1 MEPCKLMRKETKM
14 DISYLNQKQ
23 LATLWGVS
31 QATLERWR
39 SEGIGPKYLKLN
51 GRVIY
56 RKTDIETYEESC
68 IVTPACDHHYRTG
81 NQTDSCSSA
90 RPD

>member
-39 SEGIGPKYLKLN
+39 HDGIGPKYLKLC

-56 RKTDIETYEESC
+56 RKTDIDAYEEFC
-68 IVTPACDHHYRTG
+68 LVTPLRERNLPTL
-81 NQTDSCSSA
+81 SC
-90 RPD
+90 

>member
-1 MEPCKLMRKETKM
+1 M
-14 DISYLNQKQ
+14 
-23 LATLWGVS
+23 
-31 QATLERWR
+31 
-39 SEGIGPKYLKLN
+39 KLN
-51 GRVIY
+51 GRVLY

-68 IVTPACDHHYRTG
+68 LVTPVYDHHYRTG

>member
-1 MEPCKLMRKETKM
+1 MDSCQLVRKETNM
-14 DISYLNQKQ
+14 NVRHLNQKE
-23 LATLWGVS
+23 LASRWS
-31 QATLERWR
+31 ISEASLERWR
-39 SEGIGPKYLKLN
+39 SEGIGPRYMKLN
-51 GRVIY
+51 GRVLY

-68 IVTPACDHHYRTG
+68 LVTPVYDHHYRTG

>member
-1 MEPCKLMRKETKM
+1 MNLTHFK
-14 DISYLNQKQ
+14 QKQ

-31 QATLERWR
+31 QATLEQWR

-56 RKTDIETYEESC
+56 RKTDIETYEKSC

-81 NQTDSCSSA
+81 SQTDSCSSA